1 MPGAHNFEHLPLL
14 LRYRGKARL
23 RGGGDP
29 SPQTLANKGAQR
41 QAHSVALDAAAQA
54 LSQNWQARKAQ
65 RQATGLAFPDI
76 PAGIPILLQIDTGLD
91 LDALRAKFEFEIVAE
106 QEDGYVIVASEDIQL
121 TAFRNMAQEFAVTV
135 HGSATIAEVHTLFD
149 DPNQTDRLG
158 RILSDQLIASWGYID
173 EGQRYIVDV
182 GIACAGTQEIP
193 PRPVRGKRA
202 TDAQWA
208 AKEYEWSE
216 CRAIAYNEWENIKIE
231 RETSIQKF
239 TDFYQAEIL
248 HMRDSADFDAGVLPD
263 SFTVRLK
270 ISGKGLKD
278 FVLNYPYIFEVVEPE
293 DIALPQHQSQQG
305 VQAATAIA
313 PVAPADDAPAV
324 CVIDSGIQEAHVM
337 LQPGIDQTTSH
348 CFLPGQVATAI
359 ADEVAPGGHGTRVAG
374 AVLYGEEVPADG
386 TPQLPFWIQNA
397 RVLDAQN
404 AMPVELFPPEALRKA
419 VERFNDS
426 PRQTRIFNHSIN
438 ARSYCRTRY
447 MSSWAA
453 EIDQL
458 CNERDVLIVQ
468 SAGNLPLQGTPPFL
482 GIADHLTAGRD
493 YPAYL
498 VESSARIANPGQS
511 LQALTV
517 GSIAYDAAEQ
527 GAWRTFATQPA
538 GPSAFSRTG
547 PGIWNVI
554 KPEVVEYGGDAARTN
569 NTPPDLQAGGV
580 IPAACPNLVRST
592 LHGPGP
598 AADRDTAG
606 TSFAAPKVA
615 RIAAQVQRVLPAEP
629 ALLYRALVVQSA
641 QWPAWAEDLLRRLRN
656 PPPGM
661 TPPEKQSLFAAAS
674 SAFRSLGFGIPDA
687 ARATTN
693 TDHRTT
699 LITSGETGIHAG
711 ECHIFQVPIPAELR
725 QQADE
730 FDIRI
735 DVTLSY
741 VAQPRRTRRNLRRYL
756 STWVDWKASRLGEG
770 LHDFRVRAMKDAV
783 NGETPLPGTPLPWV
797 LHDKPQDGLIHDF
810 KRNGGTVQKDW
821 AVVRS
826 NSLPDHFCIA
836 VVGHQGWSHDPDST
850 ARYALAVTFEI
861 LGGEITIYEP
871 LRAAIA
877 ELQTQTEAEIEGNEV
892 EVEVE
897 ATE

>member
-14 LRYRGKARL
+14 LRYQGRARL
-23 RGGGDP
+23 RGGGNP

-41 QAHSVALDAAAQA
+41 QSHSVALDTAAQA
-54 LSQNWQARKAQ
+54 LSANWQAHKAQ
-65 RQATGLAFPDI
+65 RQAAGQALPDI
-76 PAGIPILLQIDTGLD
+76 PAGIPILLQIDPGLD
-91 LDALRAKFEFEIVAE
+91 LDALRAKFQFEIVAE
-106 QEDGYVIVASEDIQL
+106 QEEGYVIVASEDIQL
-121 TAFRNMAQEFAVTV
+121 SAFRTMAQGFAVTV

-149 DPNQTDRLG
+149 DPNQTDRLS
-158 RILSDQLIASWGYID
+158 RILSEHLMALWPNID
-173 EGQRYIVDV
+173 EGQIYIVDI
-182 GIACAGTQEIP
+182 GISCAGTQEIP

-208 AKEYEWSE
+208 AKELEWSE
-216 CRAIAYNEWENIKIE
+216 KRSSAYNEWDDIKIE
-231 RETSIQKF
+231 RENSIQKF
-239 TDFYQAEIL
+239 AEFYEAEIL
-248 HMRDSADFDAGVLPD
+248 HLTDSADFDAGVLPD

-293 DIALPQHQSQQG
+293 DIVLPQNQNQQD
-305 VQAATAIA
+305 VQTDITVTPIPPDA
-313 PVAPADDAPAV
+313 DAPAV
-324 CVIDSGIQEAHVM
+324 CIIDSGIQEAHM
-337 LQPGIDQTTSH
+337 LLQPGIDQATSH
-348 CFLPGQVATAI
+348 CFLPGEAATAV

-374 AVLYGEEVPADG
+374 AVLYGEDVPIGGA
-386 TPQLPFWIQNA
+386 PQLPFWIQNA
-397 RVLDAQN
+397 RVLNAQN

-419 VERFNDS
+419 VERFNNG
-426 PRQTRIFNHSIN
+426 PRHTRIFNHSIN
-438 ARSYCRTRY
+438 SRSYCRTRY

-458 CNERDVLIVQ
+458 CNERDVLVVQ
-468 SAGNLPLQGTPPFL
+468 SAGNLPLQGIPPFL
-482 GIADHLTAGRD
+482 GIADHLNAGRD
-493 YPAYL
+493 YPAYF
-498 VESSARIANPGQS
+498 EENAARIANPAQS

-517 GSIAYDAAEQ
+517 GSIAYAPVEQ
-527 GAWRTFATQPA
+527 GAWRTFAMQA
-538 GPSAFSRTG
+538 SAPSAFSRSG

-554 KPEVVEYGGDAARTN
+554 KPEVVEYGGDAVRTN
-569 NTPPDLQAGGV
+569 NEPADIQVGAV
-580 IPAACPNLVRST
+580 VPAACPNLIRST
-592 LHGPGP
+592 LYGPGP

-615 RIAAQVQRVLPAEP
+615 RIAAQIQRILPEEP
-629 ALLYRALVVQSA
+629 ALLYRALIVQSA
-641 QWPAWAEDLLRRLRN
+641 QWPEWAEDLLSRLRS
-656 PPPGM
+656 PQPDMAPA
-661 TPPEKQSLFAAAS
+661 EKQALFAAS
-674 SAFRSLGFGIPDA
+674 SNAFRCLGFGVPDE
-687 ARATTN
+687 ARATEN

-699 LITSGETGIHAG
+699 LITNGETKIHAG
-711 ECHIFQVPIPAELR
+711 ECHVYQVPIPAELR

-756 STWVDWKASRLGEG
+756 STWVDWKTSKLGEG
-770 LHDFRVRAMKDAV
+770 LHDFRVRAMKDV
-783 NGETPLPGTPLPWV
+783 ENGEAPLPGSTLPWV
-797 LHDKPQDGLIHDF
+797 LHDKPQDGLIRDF
-810 KRNGGTVQKDW
+810 KRNSGTVQKDW

-850 ARYALAVTFEI
+850 ARYALAVTFEV
-861 LGGEITIYEP
+861 LGKEITIYEP

-877 ELQTQTEAEIEGNEV
+877 ELEVETHAEIEADEAEV
-892 EVEVE
+892 EIE